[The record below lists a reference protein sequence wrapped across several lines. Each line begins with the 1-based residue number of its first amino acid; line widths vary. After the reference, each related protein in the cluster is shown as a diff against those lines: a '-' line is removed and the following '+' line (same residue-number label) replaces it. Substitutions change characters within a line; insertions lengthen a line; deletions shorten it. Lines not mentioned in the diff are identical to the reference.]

1 MATLFQTLENTPAA
15 MKTLHSAA
23 TCWLGAAQRGT
34 VQRGWDS
41 IDILQCALY
50 VAMVVFVAC
59 VALLVWAHFATRHDR
74 RAMAIIQSNP
84 VQWYAQPAPT
94 VRDAVQPIE
103 SSIYPVIVSEPN
115 TLNIRKGK

>member
-41 IDILQCALY
+41 IDILQAALY

-59 VALLVWAHFATRHDR
+59 VALLVWAHFATRHER
-74 RAMAIIQSNP
+74 RAMTIIQSNP
-84 VQWYAQPAPT
+84 VQWYVQDT

-103 SSIYPVIVSEPN
+103 SSIYPVVVSEPN

>member
-41 IDILQCALY
+41 IDILQAALY

-59 VALLVWAHFATRHDR
+59 VALLVWAHFATRHER
-74 RAMAIIQSNP
+74 RAMTIIQSNP
-84 VQWYAQPAPT
+84 VQWYVQDT

-103 SSIYPVIVSEPN
+103 SSIYPVVVSTPN
-115 TLNIRKGK
+115 TVNLKKGK